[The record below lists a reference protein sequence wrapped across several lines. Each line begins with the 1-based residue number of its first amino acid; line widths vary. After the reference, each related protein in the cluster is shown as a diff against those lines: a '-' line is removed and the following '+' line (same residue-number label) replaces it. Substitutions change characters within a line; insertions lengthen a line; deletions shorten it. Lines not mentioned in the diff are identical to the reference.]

1 MRMCRKG
8 NVMQLNVYNIMW
20 SELTLL
26 KLMDICFIKGNI
38 DYFMVQKILSET

>member
-1 MRMCRKG
+1 MWTSRKG

-26 KLMDICFIKGNI
+26 KLMDICFIKGSL